1 MRKEGTVLAK
11 KETAAAVADAPLNK
25 QSKFKYTMHMIGVNK
40 ACYIMMFPFMLLFTI
55 FTVIPVIIT
64 LPLAFTNFNMAQF
77 PEWTG
82 LSNFYRLF
90 LSDDVFMQSIQ
101 VTLIFAV
108 FTGPFSYILS
118 FILAWLINEMHPVL
132 KTFFT
137 FVFYAPSMTTSAYV
151 IWQLLLSGDS
161 KGYINAFLINLG
173 VLNSPNQWLTDT
185 RFILG
190 VCIVVQLWISMGAGF
205 LSLRAGFQN
214 IDKSMYEAG
223 AIEGIK
229 NRWQELFLITIPSM
243 GPQLLFAAVLQISAS
258 FTAGAVSQNLVG
270 VPHTDNVAHTIMNHA
285 TDYGWIRYEMGYASA
300 ICLVLFIAMLLVN
313 KLITWALSKY
323 VD

>member
-1 MRKEGTVLAK
+1 MAGTS
-11 KETAAAVADAPLNK
+11 APTVK
-25 QSKFKYTMHMIGVNK
+25 QGKFKSTWHKMKINK
-40 ACYIMMFPFMLLFTI
+40 ACYLMLAPFMILFFI
-55 FTVIPVIIT
+55 FTVVPVLLS
-64 LPLAFTNFNMAQF
+64 LPLGFTNFNMAEF
-77 PEWTG
+77 PEFVG

-90 LSDDVFMQSIQ
+90 LNDEVFMTA
-101 VTLIFAV
+101 VMNTLKFAI

-118 FILAWLINEMHPVL
+118 FILAWLINEMHPFF

-137 FVFYAPSMTTSAYV
+137 FIFYAPSMTISVYV

-161 KGYINAFLINLG
+161 NGYVNAILMDFGFLNAP
-173 VLNSPNQWLTDT
+173 VQWLTDAKY
-185 RFILG
+185 ILP

-243 GPQLLFAAVLQISAS
+243 GPQLLFAAVIQISAS
-258 FTAGAVSQNLVG
+258 FTVGVVSQSLVG
-270 VPHTDNVAHTIMNHA
+270 IPSTDYAAHTIMNHA

-300 ICLVLFIAMLLVN
+300 ICFVLFVMMLLAN
-313 KLITWALSKY
+313 KLITWILRKY
-323 VD
+323 ID